1 MLGPASVANVSLGMK
16 VNSIDCCDGYALFI
30 HFFLMKSMVKDKRAH
45 IINNVNTMEDIRN
58 ILACIEVG
66 LDNIEVTLSE
76 FAPAK
81 SE

>member
-1 MLGPASVANVSLGMK
+1 
-16 VNSIDCCDGYALFI
+16 
-30 HFFLMKSMVKDKRAH
+30 MVKRVPYL
-45 IINNVNTMEDIRN
+45 IINYVNTMEDIRN

-66 LDNIEVTLSE
+66 LDSIELTLSE

>member
-1 MLGPASVANVSLGMK
+1 
-16 VNSIDCCDGYALFI
+16 
-30 HFFLMKSMVKDKRAH
+30 MKSMVKDERVH
-45 IINNVNTMEDIRN
+45 IINHVNTMEDIRN

-66 LDNIEVTLSE
+66 LDNIELTLSE

>member
-1 MLGPASVANVSLGMK
+1 
-16 VNSIDCCDGYALFI
+16 
-30 HFFLMKSMVKDKRAH
+30 MVKRARYL
-45 IINNVNTMEDIRN
+45 IINHVNTMEDIRN

-66 LDNIEVTLSE
+66 LDNIELTLSE

>member
-1 MLGPASVANVSLGMK
+1 
-16 VNSIDCCDGYALFI
+16 
-30 HFFLMKSMVKDKRAH
+30 MVKRVRYL
-45 IINNVNTMEDIRN
+45 IINHVNTMEDIRN

-66 LDNIEVTLSE
+66 LDNIELTLSE